1 MPGQDPFI
9 NDADVRSRFEK
20 GTQLKLGKSLATV
33 AALSA
38 VIFVGPGAAH
48 AADSPKPPHQG
59 GGNSNP
65 IQTNQVVNLEFVPAH
80 DSLVL
85 IATCG
90 DGQTAISGGYD
101 IETPDV
107 HVVAFHKV
115 GQNAWQARFVN
126 NTDTDL
132 LVDVVVDCHG

>member
-1 MPGQDPFI
+1 M
-9 NDADVRSRFEK
+9 
-20 GTQLKLGKSLATV
+20 KLGKSLATV
-33 AALSA
+33 AAVSA

-59 GGNSNP
+59 GGNSHP
-65 IQTNQVVNLEFVPAH
+65 IQTNQVANLAFVPAH
-80 DSLVL
+80 DSLVV

-101 IETPDV
+101 VETSDV

-132 LVDVVVDCHG
+132 LAGVAVDCHG